1 MTSISNNGFI
11 MLTRGDT
18 FSAPLFINWGTK
30 CQPVR
35 YYIKNHPGA
44 TVYFGV
50 MEVHQ
55 PFEQA
60 IIKRYYKYGQD
71 QNGKPILNEYGDT
84 TNECGDIII
93 TLRPQDTEFL
103 LPGKYYYAAK
113 VVNNKGEV
121 DTIIPKTEFFILE

>member
-18 FSAPLFINWGTK
+18 FSAPLFINWGSK
-30 CQPVR
+30 NCPVR
-35 YYIKNHPGA
+35 YYIESHPGT

-60 IIKRYYKYGQD
+60 IIRKYYKYHNGQD
-71 QNGKPILNEYGDT
+71 GKPVLNDYGDT
-84 TNECGDIII
+84 INECGDIIV
-93 TLRPQDTEFL
+93 TLLPQDTEYL
-103 LPGKYYYAAK
+103 LPGRYYYAAK
-113 VVNNKGEV
+113 VVNSKGEV
-121 DTIIPKTEFFILE
+121 DTVIPKTEFFILE